1 MAAREDG
8 LYARVPPSPPVVEMT
23 GGGVGHLLCWELHER
38 DASWHAWVSWVQTTG
53 HPARHRHR
61 VVSVRADAVRQLE
74 NPEAYKNVPRR
85 TLGRDGRIRPWTP
98 PGGRSPPGS
107 PRAYPK
113 PELLAAALSGQ

>member
-1 MAAREDG
+1 MLEIAVLGAGRIGRIHAGNIAAHPDARLAGVADTVPAAAAHLAMSLG
-8 LYARVPPSPPVVEMT
+8 ARVLSVD
-23 GGGVGHLLCWELHER
+23 
-38 DASWHAWVSWVQTTG
+38 DAL
-53 HPARHRHR
+53 
-61 VVSVRADAVRQLE
+61 RADAVRQLE